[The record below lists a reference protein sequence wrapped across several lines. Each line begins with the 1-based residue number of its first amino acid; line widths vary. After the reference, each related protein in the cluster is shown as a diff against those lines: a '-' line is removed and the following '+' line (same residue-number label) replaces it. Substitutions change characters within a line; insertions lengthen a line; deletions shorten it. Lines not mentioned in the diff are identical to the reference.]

1 MTLKLRSVL
10 TATCM
15 ALVSGA
21 LFSDE
26 GMWTFDNL
34 PLKKM
39 MEKYGFAP
47 DKAWLE
53 HAQLAAVNFGGGSA
67 SFISSNG
74 LVITNH
80 HVGRGSLQRLSTSE
94 NNYIRDGFIART
106 MSDEIK
112 VPNLT
117 IRTVV
122 QMENVTDRV
131 NAAVKPGM
139 KPEEATQARSK
150 ALADIAQELGDK
162 TRLEPRQVTL
172 YSGGEYWVYLNK
184 VHTDVRLVAAPETEV
199 GGFGGDPDNFTY
211 PRHDLDFCMFRV
223 YENDKPYQPSHF
235 LRMPS
240 TPLKDGDLTFVIGN
254 PGRTQRQLTYAQ
266 MMFNRDYSAPTSIA
280 GLKERRETILANVA
294 AAKTEDERRTAMAP
308 IFGVENSLKAQ
319 SGYYRG
325 LIDVAAMGRIK
336 AAEDEL
342 RAKIAADPQ
351 LKADAGSSH
360 ARIED
365 AVKLQISVFKDQQ
378 ASAAFTGAGDLTS
391 RLMTILGIVNN
402 PQPPEQ
408 AASGGRGAGN
418 QASQARDR
426 AVGEFAMDNTSEA
439 AALGRALERAAKE
452 LGPNHKFIKSAFGTR
467 SAQDVASAAVR
478 GTQLASPDAR
488 KALLEGG
495 KAAVNAS
502 KDPLLVLLRQVYDMQ
517 ANVTKVQGQAQAIIS
532 DHSLRIAKARFAVYG
547 KEMYPDAT
555 GTLRLT
561 FGPVQTYE
569 GNGTKMQPFTT
580 FYGLY
585 DRHIGWGGNE
595 AKAENGSW
603 TLPQRWLDAKDKI
616 NLTTPLNFVHDVD
629 TIGGNSGSP
638 VLNVKG
644 EIVGLL
650 FDGTYES
657 LPNNYFYDIK
667 YNRSVSVDMRA
678 VLESLWSVYD
688 AAHLIRQMGN

>member
-1 MTLKLRSVL
+1 MTLRLRSLL
-10 TATCM
+10 TATSM

-47 DKAWLE
+47 DKQWLE

-106 MSDEIK
+106 MADEIK

-122 QMENVTDRV
+122 QMENVTEKV

-139 KPEEATQARSK
+139 KPEEAAQARSQ
-150 ALADIAQELGDK
+150 ALASIAQELGDK

-240 TPLKDGDLTFVIGN
+240 TPLKNGDLTFVIGN

-280 GLKERRETILANVA
+280 NLKERREGILANVA

-351 LKADAGSSH
+351 LKADAGNSH

-365 AVKLQISVFKDQQ
+365 AVKLQISVFKEQQ
-378 ASAAFTGAGDLTS
+378 VPGFFTAAGDLS
-391 RLMTILGIVNN
+391 VRLMSIMNIVNR
-402 PQPPEQ
+402 PATAQ
-408 AASGGRGAGN
+408 ATPAGGRGGN
-418 QASQARDR
+418 QVARDR
-426 AVGEFAMDNTSEA
+426 ELAVGNFAFDKAIETRNLTV
-439 AALGRALERAAKE
+439 ALEKSVKE
-452 LGPNHKFIKSAFGTR
+452 LGPNHKFVKSVLGNR
-467 SAQDVASAAVR
+467 SAEAVAKAAVD
-478 GTQLASPDAR
+478 GTQLASADAR
-488 KALLEGG
+488 KALLDGG
-495 KAAVNAS
+495 KVAVDAS
-502 KDPLLVLLRQVYDMQ
+502 KDSLLALLKQVIELQ
-517 ANVTKVQGQAQAIIS
+517 ANVTKVNGQAQAIIS

-561 FGPVQTYE
+561 YGAVQTYE

-657 LPNNYFYDIK
+657 LPNNYFYDVK

>member
-1 MTLKLRSVL
+1 
-10 TATCM
+10 
-15 ALVSGA
+15 
-21 LFSDE
+21 
-26 GMWTFDNL
+26 
-34 PLKKM
+34 
-39 MEKYGFAP
+39 
-47 DKAWLE
+47 
-53 HAQLAAVNFGGGSA
+53 
-67 SFISSNG
+67 
-74 LVITNH
+74 
-80 HVGRGSLQRLSTSE
+80 
-94 NNYIRDGFIART
+94 
-106 MSDEIK
+106 
-112 VPNLT
+112 
-117 IRTVV
+117 
-122 QMENVTDRV
+122 
-131 NAAVKPGM
+131 
-139 KPEEATQARSK
+139 
-150 ALADIAQELGDK
+150 
-162 TRLEPRQVTL
+162 
-172 YSGGEYWVYLNK
+172 
-184 VHTDVRLVAAPETEV
+184 
-199 GGFGGDPDNFTY
+199 
-211 PRHDLDFCMFRV
+211 
-223 YENDKPYQPSHF
+223 
-235 LRMPS
+235 
-240 TPLKDGDLTFVIGN
+240 
-254 PGRTQRQLTYAQ
+254 

-280 GLKERRETILANVA
+280 NLKERREGILANVA

-351 LKADAGSSH
+351 LKADAGNSH

-365 AVKLQISVFKDQQ
+365 AVKLQISVFKEQQ
-378 ASAAFTGAGDLTS
+378 VPGFFTAAGDLS
-391 RLMTILGIVNN
+391 VRLMSIMNIVNR
-402 PQPPEQ
+402 PATAQ
-408 AASGGRGAGN
+408 ATPAGGRGGN
-418 QASQARDR
+418 QVARDR
-426 AVGEFAMDNTSEA
+426 ELAVGNFAFDKAIETRNLTV
-439 AALGRALERAAKE
+439 ALEKSVKE
-452 LGPNHKFIKSAFGTR
+452 LGPNHKFVKSVLGNR
-467 SAQDVASAAVR
+467 SAEAVAKAAVD
-478 GTQLASPDAR
+478 GTQLASADAR
-488 KALLEGG
+488 KALLDGG
-495 KAAVNAS
+495 KVAVDAS
-502 KDPLLVLLRQVYDMQ
+502 KDSLLALLKQVIELQ
-517 ANVTKVQGQAQAIIS
+517 ANVTKVNGQAQAIIS

-561 FGPVQTYE
+561 YGAVQTYE

-657 LPNNYFYDIK
+657 LPNNYFYDVK